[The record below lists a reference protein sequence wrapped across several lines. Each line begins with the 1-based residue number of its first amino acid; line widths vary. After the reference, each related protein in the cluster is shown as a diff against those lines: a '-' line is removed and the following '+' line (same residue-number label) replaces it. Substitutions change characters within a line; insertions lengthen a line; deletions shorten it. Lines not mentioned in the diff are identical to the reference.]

1 MSQSGRGVG
10 NIEGGRM
17 TVQKLL
23 DRLAHVANKNK
34 HVVVVAGGMCF
45 PIGVVEDTK
54 ENIIFL
60 ESQNEK

>member
-1 MSQSGRGVG
+1 
-10 NIEGGRM
+10 M

-23 DRLAHVANKNK
+23 DRLAHVANKNN
-34 HVVVVAGGMCF
+34 HVIVVAGGMCF